1 MLAEKQL
8 MEELKNPQKDNED
21 SFEDSDTKAG
31 KTKYSTDEDKLIN
44 TEKLL
49 QEQQKQMK
57 GGIKDK
63 DMQEALRIAH
73 EAERAE
79 EEELIRKA
87 IEESSKL
94 EE

>member
-1 MLAEKQL
+1 
-8 MEELKNPQKDNED
+8 
-21 SFEDSDTKAG
+21 
-31 KTKYSTDEDKLIN
+31 
-44 TEKLL
+44 
-49 QEQQKQMK
+49 MK